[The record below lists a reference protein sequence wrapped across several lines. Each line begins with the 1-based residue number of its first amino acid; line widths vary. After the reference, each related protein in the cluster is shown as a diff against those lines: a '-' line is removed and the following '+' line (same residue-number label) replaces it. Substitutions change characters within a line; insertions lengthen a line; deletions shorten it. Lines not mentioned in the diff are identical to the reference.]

1 MNIISFVAFLI
12 AGLFAFITIILT
24 YLSQKKYKD
33 IRLWYL
39 VMILVFISLCSI
51 LYSAFG
57 VYKNNNKIVINSFY
71 IFMITMIPSI
81 IIMNL

>member
-1 MNIISFVAFLI
+1 MNFVSFVAFLI
-12 AGLFAFITIILT
+12 AGLFTFITIILT
-24 YLSQKKYKD
+24 YLSKKKYKD

-71 IFMITMIPSI
+71 IFMITMISSI

>member
-24 YLSQKKYKD
+24 YLSEKKYKD
-33 IRLWYL
+33 VRLWYL